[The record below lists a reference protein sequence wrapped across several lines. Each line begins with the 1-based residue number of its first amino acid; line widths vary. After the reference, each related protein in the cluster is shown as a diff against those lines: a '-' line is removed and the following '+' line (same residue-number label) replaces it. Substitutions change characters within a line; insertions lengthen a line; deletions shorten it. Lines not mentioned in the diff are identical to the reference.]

1 MWIAAKLLCS
11 PKLFFPFFLPLCLL
25 LYLPLCLPFFR
36 SQKKSPGSHYIL
48 MSKGRSACVNCVSLE
63 LHLDL
68 YYGCAWEVN
77 LKFQN
82 RNAKV
87 LPTIWKFRPQD
98 LPLFREIFLG
108 ALFASL
114 LGKERTEASTCTIN
128 YSENIGFEFP
138 GNVVFF
144 SITGGIEIDVCVVTY
159 PCDLRMDCF
168 SLSSH

>member
-1 MWIAAKLLCS
+1 MQR
-11 PKLFFPFFLPLCLL
+11 FCLL
-25 LYLPLCLPFFR
+25 FENLGHKTCHFL
-36 SQKKSPGSHYIL
+36 
-48 MSKGRSACVNCVSLE
+48 GR
-63 LHLDL
+63 
-68 YYGCAWEVN
+68 
-77 LKFQN
+77 F
-82 RNAKV
+82 
-87 LPTIWKFRPQD
+87 
-98 LPLFREIFLG
+98 FLG